1 MERIMEKMLVTQAL
15 NELKLLDDR
24 INKAI
29 NDAVLVIAAKRSEK
43 KVNPNL
49 TKEEFEIRAKAG
61 YQSVLDLIERRKK
74 IKAAVVTSNAV
85 TKVTVHGE
93 EMTVAEAIERKSTID
108 YEISLLR
115 QMQSQWGAQNR
126 EMNMQNIRMEERIDK
141 YIETFVGK
149 DTSKAKDNE
158 LEAMIKPMR
167 ESGEYALV
175 DPLSIEKKIADLD
188 DYIKGFKSE
197 VDAILQIS
205 NCNTWIEF

>member
-1 MERIMEKMLVTQAL
+1 MEKMLVTQAL

-49 TKEEFEIRAKAG
+49 TKEEFEIRAKAC

-74 IKAAVVTSNAV
+74 IKAAVVTSNAM
-85 TKVTVHGE
+85 TKVIVHGE

-115 QMQSQWGAQNR
+115 QMQSQWGVQNR

-141 YIETFVGK
+141 YIETFIGK

-205 NCNTWIEF
+205 NCNTYIEF

>member
-1 MERIMEKMLVTQAL
+1 MEKMLVTQAL

-85 TKVTVHGE
+85 TKITVHGE
-93 EMTVAEAIERKSTID
+93 EMTVAEAIERKGTID
-108 YEISLLR
+108 YEVSLLR
-115 QMQSQWGAQNR
+115 QMQSQWGVQNR
-126 EMNMQNIRMEERIDK
+126 EMNMQNMRMEERIDK

-149 DTSKAKDNE
+149 DTSKSKDNE

-188 DYIKGFKSE
+188 DYIKGFRSE
-197 VDAILQIS
+197 VDAMLQIS
-205 NCNTWIEF
+205 NCNTYIEF

>member
-1 MERIMEKMLVTQAL
+1 MGIIVEKMLVTQAL

-43 KVNPNL
+43 KVTPNL

-61 YQSVLDLIERRKK
+61 YQSILDLIERRRK

-85 TKVTVHGE
+85 TKVTIHGE

-115 QMQSQWGAQNR
+115 QMQNQWSAQNR

-175 DPLSIEKKIADLD
+175 DPLNIEKKITDLD
-188 DYIKGFKSE
+188 DCIKGFKSD
-197 VDAILQIS
+197 VDAALQIS
-205 NCNTWIEF
+205 NCTTYIEF

>member
-1 MERIMEKMLVTQAL
+1 MEKMLVTQAL

-115 QMQSQWGAQNR
+115 QMQSQWGVQNR
-126 EMNMQNIRMEERIDK
+126 EMNMQNMRMEEKIDK

-167 ESGEYALV
+167 ESGEYVLV
-175 DPLSIEKKIADLD
+175 DPLSIEKKITDLD

-197 VDAILQIS
+197 VDAVLQIS
-205 NCNTWIEF
+205 NCNTYIEF

>member
-1 MERIMEKMLVTQAL
+1 
-15 NELKLLDDR
+15 
-24 INKAI
+24 
-29 NDAVLVIAAKRSEK
+29 
-43 KVNPNL
+43 
-49 TKEEFEIRAKAG
+49 
-61 YQSVLDLIERRKK
+61 
-74 IKAAVVTSNAV
+74 
-85 TKVTVHGE
+85 
-93 EMTVAEAIERKSTID
+93 MTVAEAIERKSTID

-115 QMQSQWGAQNR
+115 QMQSQWGVQNR
-126 EMNMQNIRMEERIDK
+126 EMNMQNMRMEERIDK

-205 NCNTWIEF
+205 NCNTYIEF

>member
-1 MERIMEKMLVTQAL
+1 MEKMLVTQAL

-85 TKVTVHGE
+85 TKVIVHGE

-115 QMQSQWGAQNR
+115 QMQGQWGAQNR

-188 DYIKGFKSE
+188 EYIKGFRSE
-197 VDAILQIS
+197 VDDILQIS
-205 NCNTWIEF
+205 NCNTYIEF

>member
-74 IKAAVVTSNAV
+74 IKAAVVTSNAM
-85 TKVTVHGE
+85 TKVIVHGE

-115 QMQSQWGAQNR
+115 QMQSQWGVQNR

-205 NCNTWIEF
+205 NCNTYIEF